1 MPKGER
7 GSARPYLRGKI
18 WWIKWYVDGKPQYES
33 SGSEKKAD
41 AVRLLNKKRTEI
53 DTGIA
58 IKPGAEV
65 TVSQILQLYLDD
77 LRRRKKPYI
86 RAAKGYVRLHLAPAL
101 GRRLAADVT
110 SKEIGSYIDL
120 RQSQKAADGS
130 INRELAVLNRAYVL
144 AMEETP
150 PLLHKKPKIKKLDED
165 NVREGFLEYPQYRAM
180 IAELPEHQKLILV
193 IGYHL
198 GLRRGEILKL
208 KWAQVDWLENL
219 LILQKRQTKGKQAR
233 KAPLYGEL
241 RAWLEAA
248 YAKRTSDFIIAYE
261 GHQISEVKRA
271 WGNAR
276 KRAGVPELLVHDLRR
291 TAVRNMIRAG
301 IPEKLARLIS
311 GHKTRSV
318 FERYNITDDRDIQ
331 DAGRQLEEYQKR
343 VSEQS
348 SYTESYRSGRQ

>member
-1 MPKGER
+1 MPKGEK
-7 GSARPYLRGKI
+7 GSARPYLRGRI
-18 WWIKWYVDGKPQYES
+18 WWLKWYVDGEPQYES
-33 SGSEKKAD
+33 SGSEKKTD
-41 AVRLLNKKRTEI
+41 AIRLLNQKRTEI
-53 DTGIA
+53 DKGIA

-77 LRRRKKPYI
+77 LRPRKKPYI
-86 RAAKGYVRLHLAPAL
+86 RAAKGYVRLHLVPAL
-101 GRRLAADVT
+101 GRSLAADVT

-208 KWAQVDWLENL
+208 KWTQVDWLENL

-248 YAKRTSDFIIAYE
+248 YAKRKSDFIIAYE
-261 GHQISEVKRA
+261 GHQISEIKRA

-291 TAVRNMIRAG
+291 TAVRNMIRAE
-301 IPEKLARLIS
+301 IPGGEKMARLIS

-318 FERYNITDDRDIQ
+318 FERYNITDERDIQ
-331 DAGRQLEEYQKR
+331 DAGKALEAFHAKR
-343 VSEQS
+343 AKTES
-348 SYTESYRSGRQ
+348 SYKNPDS